1 MKTEK
6 VPVSY
11 RDKEKNQNVSLGE
24 IEVQIPET
32 VEEAVQLFGQGDNGT
47 VDQGKGLET
56 LLDYATKAYIID
68 LQREH
73 RDANRPDKPK
83 TQSNLAKFKQLS
95 QDKQEELLRAA
106 GIIKSEQPAA

>member
-1 MKTEK
+1 MKSEK

-32 VEEAVQLFGQGDNGT
+32 VEEAIGLFGRSENGE
-47 VDQGKGLET
+47 VEQSKGVET
-56 LLDYATKAYIID
+56 LLDYATKAYVID
-68 LQREH
+68 LQREY

-83 TQSNLAKFKQLS
+83 GQSNLAKFKQLS
-95 QDKQEELLRAA
+95 AEKQDELLRAA
-106 GIIKSEQPAA
+106 GIIKAEAQG

>member
-1 MKTEK
+1 MKSEK

-32 VEEAVQLFGQGDNGT
+32 VEEAVQLFGSGDNGT
-47 VDQGKGLET
+47 VDHDKGLET

-68 LQREH
+68 LQREF
-73 RDANRPDKPK
+73 RDANRPD
-83 TQSNLAKFKQLS
+83 TVSYTH
-95 QDKQEELLRAA
+95 LRAHETPEHLVCRLLLE
-106 GIIKSEQPAA
+106 K